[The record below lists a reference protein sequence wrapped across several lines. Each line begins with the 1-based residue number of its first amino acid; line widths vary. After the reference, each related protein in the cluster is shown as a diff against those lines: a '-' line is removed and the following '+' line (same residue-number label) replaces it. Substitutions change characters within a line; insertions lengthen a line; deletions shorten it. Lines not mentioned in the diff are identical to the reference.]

1 MHLACRQGGNHEFL
15 ETFWMDLPPFIIDA
29 SMLFSQTGRM
39 RAIKSDREELNA
51 FCNPADG
58 GSPLDD
64 LAVDPYHWQPFEQD
78 PRPQYLTQPTDR
90 AIYEDWVFLSFPLL
104 TFVKNDTSFSLSGL
118 CIVSQIWYL
127 FLFFTQC
134 PWNPNTLI
142 YKNHI
147 PLSLSSNHD
156 NNKAIRQS

>member
-1 MHLACRQGGNHEFL
+1 MHLACRQGGNREFL

-118 CIVSQIWYL
+118 CHCVADMIS
-127 FLFFTQC
+127 
-134 PWNPNTLI
+134 
-142 YKNHI
+142 I
-147 PLSLSSNHD
+147 PLFHAVSLKSKYINLQKSYTS
-156 NNKAIRQS
+156 KLEQQSW

>member
-1 MHLACRQGGNHEFL
+1 
-15 ETFWMDLPPFIIDA
+15 MDLPPFIIDA

-104 TFVKNDTSFSLSGL
+104 TFVKNDTSFSLSRL
-118 CIVSQIWYL
+118 YHCVADNIYSS
-127 FLFFTQC
+127 FFTQC
-134 PWNPNTLI
+134 LWNPNNLI
-142 YKNHI
+142 YKDHLR
-147 PLSLSSNHD
+147 LSLSNHD
-156 NNKAIRQS
+156 NNKVIRQS